1 MTNNSALVENIRS
14 IFLHHRPHV
23 SIMTAANLLGW
34 SLQEMKA
41 AIDRGEIETNKTP
54 LAMWVWREELV
65 GKALELWP
73 IDVIEDALGEDAA
86 RVLPTAL
93 RTHLLRA
100 RVPRY
105 QVDMLQYMAEQ
116 ESTTISAV
124 LTRELEDVACAH
136 ADELSHAIS
145 GFAAALAWPYDD
157 QTQQRC

>member
-1 MTNNSALVENIRS
+1 MRGAMTNDPALVENIRS

-54 LAMWVWREELV
+54 
-65 GKALELWP
+65 LELWP

-124 LTRELEDVACAH
+124 
-136 ADELSHAIS
+136 
-145 GFAAALAWPYDD
+145 
-157 QTQQRC
+157 

>member
-1 MTNNSALVENIRS
+1 MLESDLIERIRH

-34 SLQEMKA
+34 SLKQMKA
-41 AIDRGEIETNKTP
+41 AIAAGEIETNETP
-54 LAMWVWREELV
+54 LATWVWREELV

-73 IDVIEDALGEDAA
+73 IDVIEEALGEDAE
-86 RVLPTAL
+86 RVLPVAL

-105 QVDMLQYMAEQ
+105 QFDMLQYMAQQ
-116 ESTTISAV
+116 ESTTVSAV

-136 ADELSHAIS
+136 ADELSQAIS
-145 GFAAALAWPYDD
+145 GFAAALAWPHDAETH
-157 QTQQRC
+157 QTC